1 MRRGNSMRKE
11 ECTNCGQDAPVVKGD
26 CRFDQLG
33 IPVQLGRIDLVKCPH
48 CGNVD
53 PIIPSMD
60 GLMDCLALA
69 VIFKPYKLN
78 GREVR
83 FLRKYLGK
91 SQEEFASLLPVDGTT
106 LSKWESDAQKIGP
119 KSDKLLR
126 LLTLN
131 ISERLEEPKKKIME
145 LVQAAPKRAKTRP
158 QPQLHLDME
167 TKHCEYV

>member
-1 MRRGNSMRKE
+1 MRRE
-11 ECTNCGQDAPVVKGD
+11 ECTNCGQLAPVVKGS

-33 IPVQLGRIDLVKCPH
+33 IPVRLCRIDLVKCAN

-53 PIIPSMD
+53 PIIPNID

-78 GREVR
+78 GHDVR

-91 SQEEFASLLPVDGTT
+91 NQDEFANLLPVDTTT
-106 LSKWESDAQKIGP
+106 LSKWETDLQIIGK
-119 KSDKLLR
+119 KSDRLIR

-131 ISERLEEPKKKIME
+131 VSERLEEPKNKIMAFLTTE
-145 LVQAAPKRAKTRP
+145 LKKQREKEA
-158 QPQLHLDME
+158 QLTLDME
-167 TKHCEYV
+167 TKHCEYVES